1 MRVERG
7 DDGVDRQRDTTW
19 EEVELF
25 RTAALSLIDEYQLT
39 LRWNDLENNK
49 KRDLIE
55 YRRVLLDKHLHESA
69 NEWADAIFLAM
80 PDWL

>member
-7 DDGVDRQRDTTW
+7 NDGIDRPRDTSW
-19 EEVELF
+19 EEVEFF
-25 RTAALSLIDEYQLT
+25 RTSALSLIDEYQLT
-39 LRWNDLENNK
+39 LRWNDLATEK
-49 KRDLIE
+49 QSELIT

-69 NEWADAIFLAM
+69 NEWADAILLAM